1 MSQFHASISTSL
13 RSVEVDSMKKTKLRA
28 IGVALV
34 AAVTILCAAPA
45 ARAQVFIETQVA
57 EPMMVPGLGMR
68 GQGKTGTGK
77 ISGRVLS
84 TETGAPLRRA
94 QVRLT
99 APEVGV
105 KTALTDT
112 DGRFEFKDLPAGR
125 FTVNASK
132 SGHVSVQF
140 GQSRPFESGRPIELA
155 DKQVL
160 DKADIFMP
168 RGGVISGRIVD
179 EFGEP
184 VTDAMV
190 STMRQTWLNA
200 RRRIQ
205 TTGRIAQ
212 TNDLGQFRLYGLP
225 PGEYYVSAT
234 LRNAEVMVMDMALAG
249 PAPAA
254 GSQPTSGYAPT
265 YFPGTTTPTNAQRVT
280 VTVGHEAQNT
290 DFALAPVRLARISG
304 SVTSSEG
311 KPVEGAMIS
320 AAPLNRTAEVGLAMM
335 GMTGRTTKDGTF
347 TISSVAPGDY
357 TLNVT
362 SMRFITSGDGDTMM
376 FRAAIGGGGDGGNSE
391 TASLPISVAGED
403 LTNVLIMTSKGGTA
417 TGRLAF
423 EGGAKPPATA
433 GVRITATE
441 ADMDG
446 PMGGG
451 SSIAAK
457 EDGSFELKGLS
468 GRRVIRA
475 ANLPA
480 GWIVKAVR
488 VNGDDVTDTGVEF
501 KSGQEVT
508 GVEIVATNKSTEV
521 GGTVSGSNGAAV
533 KEYTIVVFSEDAQQ
547 WSLPMTRWVTGSR
560 PDQEGRF
567 RVRNLPPGGYYAV
580 ALDYVEQGSWGDPEL
595 LERLKAHAKRFTLR
609 EGGTE
614 TLDLKLVDQF

>member
-1 MSQFHASISTSL
+1 
-13 RSVEVDSMKKTKLRA
+13 MKKTKLRA

-190 STMRQTWLNA
+190 STMRQTWSNG
-200 RRRIQ
+200 RRQ
-205 TTGRIAQ
+205 FQATGRIAQ

-234 LRNAEVMVMDMALAG
+234 LRNVEVMAMDMALAG
-249 PAPAA
+249 AAPAA

-265 YFPGTTTPTNAQRVT
+265 YFPGTTTPANAGRVT
-280 VTVGHEAQNT
+280 VTVGQEAQNT

-304 SVTSSEG
+304 SVMSSEG
-311 KPVEGAMIS
+311 KPVEGAMIA
-320 AAPLNRTAEVGLAMM
+320 AAPLNRTGEVGLPMVGMM

-376 FRAAIGGGGDGGNSE
+376 FRTSIAGGDGGGAE

-403 LTNVLIMTSKGGTA
+403 LNNLLIMTSKGGTA
-417 TGRLAF
+417 SGRLIF
-423 EGGAKPPATA
+423 EGGAKPPAAT
-433 GVRITATE
+433 GVRITAAA
-441 ADMDG
+441 ADMDS
-446 PMGGG
+446 PMMG
-451 SSIAAK
+451 SSPATAK

-480 GWIVKAVR
+480 GWIVKAVH

-521 GGTVSGSNGAAV
+521 AGTVSGSNGAVV
-533 KEYTIVVFSEDAQQ
+533 KEYTVVVFSEDAQQ

>member
-1 MSQFHASISTSL
+1 
-13 RSVEVDSMKKTKLRA
+13 MKMTKLLA
-28 IGVALV
+28 IGVALLM
-34 AAVTILCAAPA
+34 TLLGAAPA

-190 STMRQTWLNA
+190 STMRQTWLNG

-225 PGEYYVSAT
+225 PGEY
-234 LRNAEVMVMDMALAG
+234 LRQRDLAE
-249 PAPAA
+249 
-254 GSQPTSGYAPT
+254 
-265 YFPGTTTPTNAQRVT
+265 R
-280 VTVGHEAQNT
+280 
-290 DFALAPVRLARISG
+290 R
-304 SVTSSEG
+304 
-311 KPVEGAMIS
+311 
-320 AAPLNRTAEVGLAMM
+320 
-335 GMTGRTTKDGTF
+335 
-347 TISSVAPGDY
+347 
-357 TLNVT
+357 
-362 SMRFITSGDGDTMM
+362 GDGDGHGA
-376 FRAAIGGGGDGGNSE
+376 RRSGSR
-391 TASLPISVAGED
+391 S
-403 LTNVLIMTSKGGTA
+403 
-417 TGRLAF
+417 RLA
-423 EGGAKPPATA
+423 TDL
-433 GVRITATE
+433 R
-441 ADMDG
+441 
-446 PMGGG
+446 
-451 SSIAAK
+451 
-457 EDGSFELKGLS
+457 L
-468 GRRVIRA
+468 R
-475 ANLPA
+475 ANLLPRHDHA
-480 GWIVKAVR
+480 
-488 VNGDDVTDTGVEF
+488 N
-501 KSGQEVT
+501 QC
-508 GVEIVATNKSTEV
+508 
-521 GGTVSGSNGAAV
+521 AARHR
-533 KEYTIVVFSEDAQQ
+533 D
-547 WSLPMTRWVTGSR
+547 
-560 PDQEGRF
+560 GR
-567 RVRNLPPGGYYAV
+567 
-580 ALDYVEQGSWGDPEL
+580 
-595 LERLKAHAKRFTLR
+595 T
-609 EGGTE
+609 GGTE
-614 TLDLKLVDQF
+614 HGLRSGAGAPRADQRQRHVIRG